1 MTQQEFYRQKI
12 QELRLID
19 DIFMSKV
26 FENKACTELLIRII
40 LDDPTLIVQ
49 DVQTQ
54 YEIKNL
60 AGRSVRLDILAH
72 DSTGRCCNIEVQR
85 ASAGAQ
91 PRRARYNSAMLDAS
105 CTIKGESFDQLPEQY
120 IIFITEADP
129 LGGDLPIYHI
139 DRTIRETG
147 TLFGDQ
153 THVIFVT
160 GTHQGPDALGR
171 LMHDFFCKE
180 PEEMYYQALADEA
193 THYKRKTEGVNVMC
207 QIMDE
212 IEARGIAKGIA
223 KGRAEGKA
231 ETIYSCMEALGKSAD
246 EDMDMLRILPDER
259 ALYHKLLDQMS
270 QQS

>member
-1 MTQQEFYRQKI
+1 
-12 QELRLID
+12 
-19 DIFMSKV
+19 
-26 FENKACTELLIRII
+26 
-40 LDDPTLIVQ
+40 
-49 DVQTQ
+49 
-54 YEIKNL
+54 
-60 AGRSVRLDILAH
+60 
-72 DSTGRCCNIEVQR
+72 
-85 ASAGAQ
+85 
-91 PRRARYNSAMLDAS
+91 MLDAS

-147 TLFGDQ
+147 ALFGDQ
-153 THVIFVT
+153 SHVIFVT

-171 LMHDFFCKE
+171 LRHDFFCKE

-212 IEARGIAKGIA
+212 IEARGIAKGRA
-223 KGRAEGKA
+223 EGRKEGRTEGRAEGKA
-231 ETIYSCMEALGKSAD
+231 ETIYSCMEALGQSAD
-246 EDMDMLRILPDER
+246 EVMDMLRILPDER